1 MLYVSSFVTAAFAFV
16 NRFEQQRCHL
26 PQSRAFVGRYLHT
39 TNYINRYSTTTLPSS
54 SSSDVESDSS
64 STSTEEQSTS
74 KASSEAKDIITA
86 TKTAETV
93 KVKSKRDNVVVNDD
107 DDNIIST
114 STIKGLLP
122 TKRFNLLCHIHC
134 TLTLLRK
141 HFPTLLE
148 LPSISTST
156 ASVVYDNN
164 IIVTGPKEEILAEG
178 LDEVLLLNRALATA
192 AVAAKRAGG
201 LLDLAIG
208 GTSSSSSRI
217 DGVDC
222 ELLIDPDNPL
232 EVLVFW
238 KTRLPSII
246 SPASPFGNQVN
257 KDEDKSTSYTEFSG
271 RSTLVLSPK
280 SGLVINLQINEVK
293 INGVP
298 IVESLG
304 TALSTLRRTARS
316 AMATFDDSEW
326 KSSTGNPLFDGLL
339 NGVRDVADALEAAS
353 SEEKEDSLA
362 DSPLL
367 VAPKHLWTSASYLV
381 EEGGIRV
388 NSTSENEQ
396 NIFKAI
402 SIDEYKTRQVV
413 PLPGSK
419 SFVEYAAHHKSLQ
432 SFVESGI
439 YQLAGIEAS
448 DSLDISSEGVRSL
461 FATDAELTTRA
472 NDSEEL
478 ITLLRG
484 AGKISDLY
492 RSLAIIRD
500 ASNGNFNIQI
510 IEVDV
515 ETRRLV
521 VRWNTLSPLK
531 VEGSDAFIFK
541 SETSNRLPMSDDGD
555 KEKVASQCI
564 SYFNDQSDN
573 IPSKISRVEN
583 LNLKVQGVIADSTW
597 AQSFVSAALRSGITD
612 NTPLPDTTIIT
623 ELLQA
628 LTKST
633 TTQKAN
639 SDTKQ
644 TKKKKKI
651 QQDSM
656 PRLDDIAAAS
666 FYNIIRSLHNDLPNI
681 VNLDKSSSSIPAGD
695 YLAESVELR
704 GLLGEVLVRGD
715 QSYRRL
721 FSLAISSIRASL
733 QPNNVRLAAQP
744 KPTIEVTSKGT
755 IRVTFVIALWVVGPQ
770 LPLGESNNQFG
781 MPLKIEITSEY
792 KVDDSGR
799 IREQII
805 LESRL
810 NGVLTPG
817 DALTKWIKGLSRV
830 DDDDSYSMP
839 SAVDSL
845 MDAMKWVRSIQK
857 GNK

>member
-1 MLYVSSFVTAAFAFV
+1 MIVLIFFSFVTVAFAFV
-16 NRFEQQRCHL
+16 NTLEQQRCH
-26 PQSRAFVGRYLHT
+26 PPPSKAGRYLHT
-39 TNYINRYSTTTLPSS
+39 TNYINRYSSTTLSSS
-54 SSSDVESDSS
+54 SSSDVESSR
-64 STSTEEQSTS
+64 STTEEQSAS
-74 KASSEAKDIITA
+74 KASKAKDVVSA
-86 TKTAETV
+86 TKTAETT
-93 KVKSKRDNVVVNDD
+93 KIKSKRTRDNVVDDDDDDD
-107 DDNIIST
+107 DDNIIPPST

-148 LPSISTST
+148 LPSISSST
-156 ASVVYDNN
+156 AKLVYDNN
-164 IIVTGPKEEILAEG
+164 IMISGPKDEILAEG

-192 AVAAKRAGG
+192 AVAAKRAGS

-208 GTSSSSSRI
+208 GTSSSPSQT
-217 DGVDC
+217 DGVEC

-246 SPASPFGNQVN
+246 SPTSPFGIQV
-257 KDEDKSTSYTEFSG
+257 KDEDKSTSYTEFRG
-271 RSTLVLSPK
+271 ISTLVLSPE
-280 SGLVINLQINEVK
+280 SGLVTNLQVNEVK
-293 INGVP
+293 INGVA
-298 IVESLG
+298 IIESLG

-316 AMATFDDSEW
+316 AMSTFDDSER

-353 SEEKEDSLA
+353 SEEKENSLA
-362 DSPLL
+362 DSQLL
-367 VAPKHLWTSASYLV
+367 VVPKHLWTSAAYPV

-402 SIDEYKTRQVV
+402 SIDEYTTRQV
-413 PLPGSK
+413 PLPCSE

-432 SFVESGI
+432 SFAESGI
-439 YQLAGIEAS
+439 YQLAGIETSVLA
-448 DSLDISSEGVRSL
+448 DISSESVRSL
-461 FATDAELTTRA
+461 FATDAELVTRA
-472 NDSEEL
+472 NDSEES

-492 RSLAIIRD
+492 RSLAIIRN

-515 ETRRLV
+515 ETRRIA

-531 VEGSDAFIFK
+531 VEGTDAFLFQ
-541 SETSNRLPMSDDGD
+541 SETSNRLPLSDDGD

-583 LNLKVQGVIADSTW
+583 LDLKVEGVIADSKW
-597 AQSFVSAALRSGITD
+597 AKSFVSAALRSGITD
-612 NTPLPDTTIIT
+612 NTPLPVT

-639 SDTKQ
+639 TDTKQ
-644 TKKKKKI
+644 TKKKKI
-651 QQDSM
+651 QMDIM
-656 PRLDDIAAAS
+656 PLLDDTAAVS

-704 GLLGEVLVRGD
+704 GLLSEVLVRGD

-733 QPNNVRLAAQP
+733 QSNNVRLAAQP

-755 IRVTFVIALWVVGPQ
+755 IRVTFVLALWVVGPQ

-817 DALTKWIKGLSRV
+817 DALTKWIKGLGQV
-830 DDDDSYSMP
+830 DDDDNNSMP

-845 MDAMKWVRSIQK
+845 IDTMKWVRSIQK

>member
-1 MLYVSSFVTAAFAFV
+1 MIYSLFATAFAFV
-16 NRFEQQRCHL
+16 STLEQQQCHL
-26 PQSRAFVGRYLHT
+26 PPPPSKAGRYPHT
-39 TNYINRYSTTTLPSS
+39 INYINRSCSHPTSVAT

-64 STSTEEQSTS
+64 STTEEQSTS
-74 KASSEAKDIITA
+74 KGSEAKDIITA
-86 TKTAETV
+86 TKTAETT
-93 KVKSKRDNVVVNDD
+93 KIKSKRDNVVVNN
-107 DDNIIST
+107 DDNNTVPSST
-114 STIKGLLP
+114 SIKGLLP
-122 TKRFNLLCHIHC
+122 TEKFNLLCHIHC

-156 ASVVYDNN
+156 AKLVYDNN
-164 IIVTGPKEEILAEG
+164 IMLIGPKDEILAEG

-192 AVAAKRAGG
+192 AVAAKRAGS

-208 GTSSSSSRI
+208 GSTISTSSQT
-217 DGVDC
+217 DGVEC

-246 SPASPFGNQVN
+246 SPTSPFGNQMN
-257 KDEDKSTSYTEFSG
+257 KDEDKSTSNTEFSG
-271 RSTLVLSPK
+271 RSTLVLSPET
-280 SGLVINLQINEVK
+280 GTVTNLQINEVK

-304 TALSTLRRTARS
+304 TALAALRRTARS
-316 AMATFDDSEW
+316 AMATFDDRER

-339 NGVRDVADALEAAS
+339 NGVRDVADALDAAS
-353 SEEKEDSLA
+353 LEEKEDSLA
-362 DSPLL
+362 DSPLF
-367 VAPKHLWTSASYLV
+367 VVPKHLWSSAEYPV

-396 NIFKAI
+396 NIFKAT
-402 SIDEYKTRQVV
+402 SIDEYTTRQV
-413 PLPGSK
+413 PLPGSE
-419 SFVEYAAHHKSLQ
+419 SFVEYAANHLSLQ
-432 SFVESGI
+432 SFAESGI
-439 YQLAGIEAS
+439 YQLAGIETS
-448 DSLDISSEGVRSL
+448 GSVGISTESVRSL

-472 NDSEEL
+472 DDSEES

-492 RSLAIIRD
+492 RSLAIIRG
-500 ASNGNFNIQI
+500 ASNGEFNIQI

-531 VEGSDAFIFK
+531 VEGTDAFIFQ

-555 KEKVASQCI
+555 KEKVASKCI

-573 IPSKISRVEN
+573 IPSKISQVEN
-583 LNLKVQGVIADSTW
+583 LELRVQGVITDSKW
-597 AQSFVSAALRSGITD
+597 NQLFVSAALRSGITD

-633 TTQKAN
+633 TTQKEN
-639 SDTKQ
+639 TDTKQ

-651 QQDSM
+651 QQDIM
-656 PRLDDIAAAS
+656 PQLDDTAAAS

-733 QPNNVRLAAQP
+733 QSNNVRLAAQP

-755 IRVTFVIALWVVGPQ
+755 IRVIFVLALWVVGPQ
-770 LPLGESNNQFG
+770 LLLGESNNQFG

-792 KVDDSGR
+792 KVDDIGR
-799 IREQII
+799 VREQII

-817 DALTKWIKGLSRV
+817 DALTKWIKGLSKV
-830 DDDDSYSMP
+830 DDDDNNSLS
-839 SAVDSL
+839 SIDSL
-845 MDAMKWVRSIQK
+845 IDAMKWVRSIQK

>member
-1 MLYVSSFVTAAFAFV
+1 MIFSSYVTAAFAFA
-16 NRFEQQRCHL
+16 NTLEQQRFH
-26 PQSRAFVGRYLHT
+26 PPPSKAGRYLHT
-39 TNYINRYSTTTLPSS
+39 TNYINRYSSTTLSS
-54 SSSDVESDSS
+54 SSSSGVGSDG
-64 STSTEEQSTS
+64 STTEEQSTS

-107 DDNIIST
+107 NNIITPST
-114 STIKGLLP
+114 SAIKGLLP
-122 TKRFNLLCHIHC
+122 TEKFNLLCHIHC

-148 LPSISTST
+148 LPSISSST
-156 ASVVYDNN
+156 AKIIYENN
-164 IIVTGPKEEILAEG
+164 IIISGPNEEILAEG

-192 AVAAKRAGG
+192 AVAAKRAGS

-208 GTSSSSSRI
+208 GTSSSSSQT
-217 DGVDC
+217 DWVEC

-238 KTRLPSII
+238 KTQLPSII
-246 SPASPFGNQVN
+246 SPTSPFGNQV

-271 RSTLVLSPK
+271 ISTLVLSPE
-280 SGLVINLQINEVK
+280 SGLVTNLQVNEVK
-293 INGVP
+293 INGVA
-298 IVESLG
+298 IIESLG

-316 AMATFDDSEW
+316 AMATFDDSER

-353 SEEKEDSLA
+353 SEEKENSLA
-362 DSPLL
+362 DSQLL
-367 VAPKHLWTSASYLV
+367 VVPKHLWTSAAYSV

-388 NSTSENEQ
+388 NSTSEKEQ
-396 NIFKAI
+396 NMYKAI
-402 SIDEYKTRQVV
+402 SIDEYQV

-419 SFVEYAAHHKSLQ
+419 SFVEYTANHKSLQ
-432 SFVESGI
+432 SFAESGI
-439 YQLAGIEAS
+439 YQLAGIETSVLA
-448 DSLDISSEGVRSL
+448 DISSESVRSL
-461 FATDAELTTRA
+461 FATDAELVTRA
-472 NDSEEL
+472 NDSEES

-492 RSLAIIRD
+492 RSLAIIRN

-515 ETRRLV
+515 ETRRIV

-531 VEGSDAFIFK
+531 VEGTDAFLFQ
-541 SETSNRLPMSDDGD
+541 SETSNRLPLSDDGD
-555 KEKVASQCI
+555 KEKVASRCI

-639 SDTKQ
+639 TDTKQ
-644 TKKKKKI
+644 TKKKKI
-651 QQDSM
+651 QMDIM
-656 PRLDDIAAAS
+656 PLLDDTAAVS
-666 FYNIIRSLHNDLPNI
+666 FYNIIRSLHNDVPNI

-704 GLLGEVLVRGD
+704 GLLSEVLVRGD

-733 QPNNVRLAAQP
+733 QSNNVRLAAQP

-755 IRVTFVIALWVVGPQ
+755 IRVTFVLALWVVGPQ

-817 DALTKWIKGLSRV
+817 DALTKWIKGLSQV
-830 DDDDSYSMP
+830 DDDDNNSMP

-845 MDAMKWVRSIQK
+845 IDTMKWVRSIQK

>member
-1 MLYVSSFVTAAFAFV
+1 MIFFSFVTVAFAFV
-16 NRFEQQRCHL
+16 NTLEQQRCH
-26 PQSRAFVGRYLHT
+26 PPPSSKAGRYLQT
-39 TNYINRYSTTTLPSS
+39 TNYKNRSCSRYPTSVAT

-64 STSTEEQSTS
+64 SSSTEEQLTS
-74 KASSEAKDIITA
+74 KATKAKDIVTA
-86 TKTAETV
+86 TKTAETT
-93 KVKSKRDNVVVNDD
+93 KIKSKRDNNVVVNDD
-107 DDNIIST
+107 DNIIPPST

-122 TKRFNLLCHIHC
+122 TKRFNLLCHVHC

-156 ASVVYDNN
+156 AKLVYENN
-164 IIVTGPKEEILAEG
+164 IMLIGPKDEILAEG

-192 AVAAKRAGG
+192 AVAAKRAGS

-208 GTSSSSSRI
+208 GTSSSSF

-246 SPASPFGNQVN
+246 SPASPFGNQMN

-271 RSTLVLSPK
+271 RSTLVLSPE
-280 SGLVINLQINEVK
+280 SGLVANLQINEVK
-293 INGVP
+293 INGVA
-298 IVESLG
+298 IIESLG

-316 AMATFDDSEW
+316 AIATFDDSER

-367 VAPKHLWTSASYLV
+367 VVPKHLWTSAAYPI

-402 SIDEYKTRQVV
+402 SIDEYTTRQV

-419 SFVEYAAHHKSLQ
+419 SFVEYAANHSSLQ
-432 SFVESGI
+432 SFAESGI
-439 YQLAGIEAS
+439 YQLAGIETS
-448 DSLDISSEGVRSL
+448 DSVDISSESVRSL

-472 NDSEEL
+472 NDSEES
-478 ITLLRG
+478 ITLLHG
-484 AGKISDLY
+484 AGKISDFY
-492 RSLAIIRD
+492 RSLAIIR
-500 ASNGNFNIQI
+500 ASNGDFNIQT

-531 VEGSDAFIFK
+531 VEGTDAFIFQ

-583 LNLKVQGVIADSTW
+583 LDLRVQGVIADSTW
-597 AQSFVSAALRSGITD
+597 AKSFVSAALRSGITD

-628 LTKST
+628 LTKT
-633 TTQKAN
+633 TTTKKAN
-639 SDTKQ
+639 INTKQ

-651 QQDSM
+651 LQDIM
-656 PRLDDIAAAS
+656 PRLDDTAAAS

-681 VNLDKSSSSIPAGD
+681 VNLDKSSSSIPAGN

-733 QPNNVRLAAQP
+733 QSNNVRLAAQP
-744 KPTIEVTSKGT
+744 KPTIEVTSRGT
-755 IRVTFVIALWVVGPQ
+755 IRVTFVLALWVVGPQ
-770 LPLGESNNQFG
+770 LPLRESNNQFG
-781 MPLKIEITSEY
+781 MPLKIEMTSEY
-792 KVDDSGR
+792 KVDDTGR

-830 DDDDSYSMP
+830 DVDDDTYTMP
-839 SAVDSL
+839 SGVDSL
-845 MDAMKWVRSIQK
+845 LDAMKWVRSIQK